1 MKNSRVFSTSEGRYR
16 RPWTTRIPVASELEE
31 FRRTSCLLWLRILM
45 LAGRDLRTLALNR
58 RQQLLRDSLGTSDL
72 VQLSE
77 TFQIPAPTYDRRGPK
92 SMVSLRNDYSTRLLR
107 RLAGDD
113 DFHIPHNLQV
123 SICIRG
129 ADHSVDALARGMCLR
144 SASYVA
150 RRFRTPKERLLSD
163 PYR

>member
-1 MKNSRVFSTSEGRYR
+1 MKNGRVFSTSEGRYR

-77 TFQIPAPTYDRRGPK
+77 TVQIPARR
-92 SMVSLRNDYSTRLLR
+92 MI
-107 RLAGDD
+107 A
-113 DFHIPHNLQV
+113 
-123 SICIRG
+123 
-129 ADHSVDALARGMCLR
+129 
-144 SASYVA
+144 VA
-150 RRFRTPKERLLSD
+150 PRAWCRCETTTQLV
-163 PYR
+163 YCGV